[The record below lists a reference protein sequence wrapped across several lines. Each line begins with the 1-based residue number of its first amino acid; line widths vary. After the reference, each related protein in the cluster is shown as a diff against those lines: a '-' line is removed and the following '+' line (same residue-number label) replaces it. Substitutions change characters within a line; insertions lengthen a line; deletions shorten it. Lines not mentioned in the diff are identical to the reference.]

1 MENNHARAHFTNDLS
16 FFFKSFFIFNLHMN
30 ICFDLQKYYQ
40 FLSKQFHTYKLIDGH
55 FMKNSLFKFT
65 SAVSF
70 RDLPYLDML
79 YLIIWIFLWKH
90 GHSIYTIVQSV
101 ASA

>member
-1 MENNHARAHFTNDLS
+1 
-16 FFFKSFFIFNLHMN
+16 MN
-30 ICFDLQKYYQ
+30 ICFDLQKYSQ
-40 FLSKQFHTYKLIDGH
+40 FLSKQFPTYKLIDGH

-79 YLIIWIFLWKH
+79 YLII
-90 GHSIYTIVQSV
+90 
-101 ASA
+101 